1 MTPGVC
7 FTRACGCSRLT
18 SFPGLRVA
26 RMIRRGG
33 TSVHSDERIDAFYKT
48 RAWKRCR
55 ASYLASVGGLC
66 ERCLKRGLIVPADQ
80 VHHKIKLTSDN
91 AQCPALIATR
101 PHLDLSK
108 APVKCEIFDV
118 KGQQLKAKTFS
129 ATSAQQMWQDMSAG
143 LKPGVYLMRYGIKI
157 MLLKLDIQEMIVF
170 SAKPTIVQIK

>member
-18 SFPGLRVA
+18 SFPGLWVA

-80 VHHKIKLTSDN
+80 VHHKIKITSDN
-91 AQCPALIATR
+91 LNDPAITLNHDNLEALC
-101 PHLDLSK
+101 LD
-108 APVKCEIFDV
+108 CH
-118 KGQQLKAKTFS
+118 
-129 ATSAQQMWQDMSAG
+129 QDEHKNIRWRCDENGS
-143 LKPGVYLMRYGIKI
+143 VR
-157 MLLKLDIQEMIVF
+157 IVR
-170 SAKPTIVQIK
+170 